1 MKSTAVPI
9 TKPTARITREWLL
22 ESLIATGE
30 LDELARVRVRAR
42 ADTVKA
48 PAVTFFANAKFAT
61 PDGGILDGERLAD
74 WLAKHSGLAIATINP
89 LKINVDSVTAVMSQV
104 FAKTHNILCL
114 EVRPNELVVGVA
126 DPFDTSWVANIEH
139 TSRRKVSRVVV
150 DATAL
155 ERYLGDFY
163 ALSKSIAGANAN
175 KANQSTVKQGFEQL
189 VELNRS
195 DENSDTHIANIVD
208 WLLQYA
214 FDQRASD
221 IHVEPRRQRARV
233 RFRIDGMLQTVYD
246 LPADVNTSV
255 TSRLK
260 VLGRMDVAEKRKPQ
274 DGRIKTK
281 TPSGAEV
288 ELRLSTLPTA
298 FGEKLVIRIFD
309 PEVLLK
315 DFTELGIPQRE
326 LGSWKDLIAQPHGIV
341 LVTGPTGSG
350 KTTTLYTTLKSLAT
364 DEVNVSTI
372 EDPIEMVE
380 DSFNQMQV
388 QSNIG
393 LDFAS
398 GVKTLLR
405 QDPDIIMVGEI
416 RDRETAEM
424 AVQAALTGHLVLSTL
439 HTNDSA
445 SAVSRLLEFGVPH
458 YLLKSTIIGVMAQRL
473 VRVLCN
479 NCKVAEDVSDEKWRD
494 LCAPFKLNKPERI
507 YRQEGCKSCR
517 NTGYSGRKGLYELMT
532 LDEGMRALIDER
544 TDVAKLKQQAVR
556 SGMKP
561 LRVCGALAV
570 ASGHTT
576 IDEVYRVAPKFE

>member
-9 TKPTARITREWLL
+9 TKPAARITREWLL
-22 ESLIATGE
+22 ENLIATGE

-42 ADTVKA
+42 ASSVNA
-48 PAVTFFANAKFAT
+48 PAVSFFANAKFAT
-61 PDGGILDGERLAD
+61 QDGAILDGERLAD
-74 WLAKHSGLAIATINP
+74 WLSKHSELAVATINP

-114 EVRPNELVVGVA
+114 EVTPTELVVGVA
-126 DPFDTSWVANIEH
+126 DPFDTSWVSNIEH
-139 TSRRKVSRVVV
+139 TSRRKVTRVLV

-155 ERYLGDFY
+155 ERYLGEFY

-195 DENSDTHIANIVD
+195 DQNSDTHIANIVD

-221 IHVEPRRQRARV
+221 IHIEPRRQRARV

-246 LPADVNTSV
+246 LPSEVNTSV

-315 DFTELGIPQRE
+315 DFSELGIPQRE
-326 LGSWKDLIAQPHGIV
+326 LVNWQSLIGQPHGIV

-380 DSFNQMQV
+380 DAFNQMQV

-445 SAVSRLLEFGVPH
+445 SAISRLLEFGIPH

-479 NCKVAEDVSDEKWRD
+479 NCKVAEDLSDEEWGA
-494 LCAPFKLNKPERI
+494 LCAPFKLAKPAKV
-507 YRQEGCKSCR
+507 YRQQGCKACR
-517 NTGYSGRKGLYELMT
+517 NTGYSGRQGLYELMT
-532 LDEGMRALIDER
+532 LDEGMRALVDER

-556 SGMKP
+556 NGMKP

-570 ASGHTT
+570 ASGQTT